1 MTPSIPVVDLGADD
15 LVEGLGRALA
25 EVGFVA
31 ITGHGID
38 LDLVREGYATAAR
51 LFALPLDAKR
61 RYETPGNGRQRG
73 YTSFGV
79 EHAKDVVQPDLKEFW
94 HVGRKL
100 PADHPLRLGG
110 EVPPN
115 LFPRELPAARIVF
128 QRLFDQVEDFANR
141 LLDAY
146 GSYLGVPEGFFRAMV
161 RDGNSVMRLIHYPEL
176 GDGTLGGSVRAA
188 AHEDINL
195 LTVLPWSPQG
205 GLQIQ
210 RRDGSWFDV
219 RTPPDV
225 MICDT
230 GDMMALLTGIPA
242 TTHRVVN
249 PLERDESRY
258 SMPFF
263 LHPHPEAT
271 LAPLAGGEAV
281 LARDFLRERLEAI
294 GVAWYPR
301 PEVPTELGY

>member
-1 MTPSIPVVDLGADD
+1 VQPSIPVVDLHDGD
-15 LVEGLGRALA
+15 LAEGLGSALA

-31 ITGHGID
+31 VQGHGID
-38 LDLVREGYATAAR
+38 LDLVRQGYATAAE
-51 LFALPLDAKR
+51 LFALPPDIKR
-61 RYETPGNGRQRG
+61 RYETPENGRQRG

-79 EHAKDVVQPDLKEFW
+79 EHAKDVAMPDLKEFW

-100 PADHPLRLGG
+100 PRDHALRVSG

-115 LFPRELPAARIVF
+115 LFPSELPVSRIVF
-128 QRLFDQVEDFANR
+128 QRLFDQMEGFANR

-146 GSYLGVPEGFFRAMV
+146 GRYLGVPEGFFRGLV

-195 LTVLPWSPQG
+195 ITVLPWSPQG

-210 RRDGSWFDV
+210 PRDGSWFDV

-249 PLERDESRY
+249 PMERDESRY

-263 LHPHPEAT
+263 LHPHPDARLE
-271 LAPLAGGEAV
+271 PLDGSAEGVA
-281 LARDFLRERLEAI
+281 ARDFLRKRLEEI
-294 GVAWYPR
+294 GVA
-301 PEVPTELGY
+301 